1 VTQITCP
8 KCKEAFTVDE
18 AGYAAILKQVHDKEF
33 EKELAERLKLVDA
46 AKQQEIQLAEAK
58 VKEDQAAALQ
68 KQAIQITEMQATINA
83 LQNQKAAEI
92 AQAVADLEK
101 KQLQLEAKI
110 TQANLEKDN
119 VEKTL
124 TSKYETVIQY
134 KDQEIER
141 YKDMKLKLSTKMVGE
156 SLEQH
161 CSNEFNM
168 IRHAAFPKATF
179 GKDTE
184 KSTGSQ
190 GDFIFRD
197 LTDQDVEYVS
207 IMFEMKNESDATK
220 TKKKN
225 VDFLAELDKDRNE
238 KECEYAILVSLL
250 EPESELYNSGIV
262 DVSHLY
268 PKMYV
273 VRPQF
278 FIPMITLLR
287 NAALKTIEAKNELAI
302 VKAQNVDITNF
313 EKDVADVKKE
323 FDRNFR
329 IASTKFAD
337 SIKDIDDAI
346 KKLQAA
352 KDALLGSQNQL
363 RLANEKLDDLSV
375 KKLTRKNPTMKAR
388 FDALDKPEA
397 EEPEQE

>member
-92 AQAVADLEK
+92 AQAVAELEK

-197 LTDQDVEYVS
+197 FTDQDVEYVS

>member
-1 VTQITCP
+1 MTQITCP

-92 AQAVADLEK
+92 AQAVAELEK

-197 LTDQDVEYVS
+197 FTDQDVEYVS

>member
-1 VTQITCP
+1 MTQITCP